1 MNVWVLTR
9 RSCDEA
15 RATYEEPPDIYLNK
29 FDAYS
34 DKDREASECAAEL
47 MKKYPGQDVKLTPHN
62 ERTTVT
68 RKGAFGGTLELHTW
82 AIWEL
87 EL

>member
-9 RSCDEA
+9 HSCDEA
-15 RATYEEPPDIYLNK
+15 RATYEEPPDIYLSK
-29 FDAYS
+29 HDAYA
-34 DKDREASECAAEL
+34 DRARESSELASELE
-47 MKKYPGQDVKLTPHN
+47 KKYPGQDIQLRPD
-62 ERTTVT
+62 EARTTVA
-68 RKGAFGGTLELHTW
+68 RKGSFGGVLELHTW